1 MHTIQRTDLAAAWA
15 RCRIE
20 VKGDTL
26 EPVAPFTT
34 YNPFDFYFPAGQAP
48 QREQRSLYFEFLRT
62 DAAKLE
68 SIVDFCE
75 RFGLLRVIDDG
86 KSPSMVDSYPADEDP
101 KDLAKNPPWS
111 LGAALLARHGEMPLP
126 PGGYRALK
134 VEDFR
139 QAQGHLGKAL
149 TWAQIAQ
156 AASSRE
162 EAEKARFNLRRL
174 VNSKLQFAYS
184 RLVWDAQQARWVTG
198 WDIRSLESA
207 MYQMLL
213 FDLQGPGH
221 IQTCPWCETVF
232 LADRERTRFCS
243 LRCQNA
249 HNASQFREKALKAT
263 AKRVARS
270 AHRGSRKRKAQRKTK
285 R

>member
-1 MHTIQRTDLAAAWA
+1 MHTIQRTDLAAVWA
-15 RCRIE
+15 RCRIQ
-20 VKGDTL
+20 VKGDSL
-26 EPVAPFTT
+26 EPVAPFTA

-62 DAAKLE
+62 DASKPE

-75 RFGLLRVIDDG
+75 RFGVLHVLDDG
-86 KSPSMVDSYPADEDP
+86 KSLSIVDSYPMDADP
-101 KDLAKNPPWS
+101 KELAKNPPWS
-111 LGAALLARHGEMPLP
+111 LGAALLARYGDMPLP

-134 VEDFR
+134 VDDFR
-139 QAQGHLGKAL
+139 QAQADLRRAL
-149 TWAQIAQ
+149 TWAQAWQ
-156 AASSRE
+156 AASSRD
-162 EAEKARFNLRRL
+162 EAAKARFNLRRL

-207 MYQMLL
+207 MYHMLL
-213 FDLQGPGH
+213 FDLQGQGR
-221 IQTCPWCETVF
+221 IQTCPWCESVF

-249 HNASQFREKALKAT
+249 HSASQFREKALKAT
-263 AKRVARS
+263 AKRVAHS
-270 AHRGSRKRKAQRKTK
+270 SHGGPPKRKPKGKTK